1 MRTYFLSFVKDNFS
15 WCSVEGRR
23 LQLTDTQLSAL
34 SEPECIALQR
44 VAQTRLKQLDF
55 KSHLTIPK
63 GMSGTIILTTIS
75 LLSIYFLISLNGS
88 SHLFDSSIFD
98 FFFQEINVLVNAL
111 NNHIN

>member
-34 SEPECIALQR
+34 SESECIALQR

-63 GMSGTIILTTIS
+63 GTSGTIILTTIS

-88 SHLFDSSIFD
+88 PHLFDSSIFD

>member
-23 LQLTDTQLSAL
+23 LQLTDTRLSAL

-63 GMSGTIILTTIS
+63 GTSGTIILTTIS

-88 SHLFDSSIFD
+88 RTYLIPVFSI